1 MAPELLNGGSNKVSK
16 KAKMPLYSFFVYV
29 DVFYFRIVLWEILTR
44 EEPYANMH
52 YS

>member
-16 KAKMPLYSFFVYV
+16 KV